1 MAKNDNW
8 EYCPYCGGTGTVE
21 REGEQVTCSE
31 CNGSGTI
38 EK

>member
-8 EYCPYCGGTGTVE
+8 EYCPYCGGSGTVE
-21 REGEQVTCSE
+21 REEGKETCAV

-38 EK
+38 KK